1 VIVCGGDGTVMW
13 AVEEMVKYKI
23 EVDKCPI
30 GIVPF
35 GTGND
40 FSRVLGW
47 GGSAPSELIGTH
59 LNALKGM
66 VWKWINAI

>member
-1 VIVCGGDGTVMW
+1 MNYNYFLIEIIINLGKSTIRVIVGGGDGTVMW
-13 AVEEMVKYKI
+13 VVEEMIKYNI
-23 EVDKCPI
+23 DVEKCPI

-47 GGSAPSELIGTH
+47 GGYFF
-59 LNALKGM
+59 
-66 VWKWINAI
+66 

>member
-1 VIVCGGDGTVMW
+1 M
-13 AVEEMVKYKI
+13 AS
-23 EVDKCPI
+23 CPV

-47 GGSAPSELIGTH
+47 GGDSPSDVCGKNLEVIKKSVKLWVNAVIEDFDIWDIKVTTFDVIPLI
-59 LNALKGM
+59 N
-66 VWKWINAI
+66 